1 MENNN
6 LSHMDPNFIPEEFRT
21 PYDIVELPSQGLLY
35 KNKKSK
41 VKVEFLTAMDENILS
56 SPNLSND
63 PDEMISVLFK
73 RKLKEFEMDVDDL
86 LIGDRLALLIFLR
99 VTGLGESYKQIVYD
113 PDSNDFVEGE
123 IDLSTLKQKKLLIK
137 PDENGEFDYLL
148 PQSKRKVKFKF
159 LTAKDDKEI
168 DRIDNEQKKRSAEKI
183 SNKVT
188 IRLEKTITEI
198 DGERDKIII
207 SNMIKKLPLIDSRSL
222 RKYIEE
228 NEPGIDFNTTARIHG
243 GGSVSTFLRL
253 GKNFLWPEL

>member
-6 LSHMDPNFIPEEFRT
+6 LSHMDPNFIPEEFRA

-35 KNKKSK
+35 KNKNSK
-41 VKVEFLTAMDENILS
+41 VKVEYLTAMDENILS

-63 PDEMISVLFK
+63 PDEMLSVLFK
-73 RKLKEFEMDVDDL
+73 RKLKDLDMDVDDM
-86 LIGDRLALLIFLR
+86 LIGDRLSLLIFLR
-99 VTGLGESYKQIVYD
+99 VTGLGEKYKQIVYD

-123 IDLSTLKQKKLLIK
+123 IDLSTLKQKKLVIK
-137 PDENGEFDYLL
+137 PDEKGEFDFIL
-148 PQSKRKVKFKF
+148 PQSNRKVKFRF

-168 DRIDNEQKKRSAEKI
+168 ERLDSEQMKRSVDRI

-188 IRLEKTITEI
+188 LRLEKTITEI
-198 DGERDKIII
+198 DGERDKIKI
-207 SNMIKKLPLIDSRSL
+207 SNIIKKLPLIDSRSI
-222 RKYIEE
+222 RKYIED
-228 NEPGIDFNTTARIHG
+228 NEPGIDFNTTARIQG